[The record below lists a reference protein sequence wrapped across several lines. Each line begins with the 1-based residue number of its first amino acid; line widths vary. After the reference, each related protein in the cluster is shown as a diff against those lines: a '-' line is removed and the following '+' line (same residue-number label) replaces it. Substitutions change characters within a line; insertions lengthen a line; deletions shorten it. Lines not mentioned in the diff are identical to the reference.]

1 LLAFVVA
8 RVRACVR
15 ACCRYQKEHKMLT
28 AIALCHPKEK
38 EEKKGAHKIASTHTV
53 PSVFFRAKFR
63 QNAKNKIE
71 TRIF

>member
-1 LLAFVVA
+1 
-8 RVRACVR
+8 
-15 ACCRYQKEHKMLT
+15 MLT